1 MSPKLDSVPPLPA
14 LRRRLQA
21 SCPNEPAQWAVW
33 RARQQGVMFLAWP
46 PFLVWLVAD
55 IRAFALLG
63 AAIAVVSLVFGF
75 IANGKRE

>member
-1 MSPKLDSVPPLPA
+1 
-14 LRRRLQA
+14 
-21 SCPNEPAQWAVW
+21 
-33 RARQQGVMFLAWP
+33 MFLAWP
-46 PFLVWLVAD
+46 PILVWLVAD